1 MAISQVEAN
10 MASEESM
17 RNDSFANYMP
27 RAELDKRGYQWVE
40 REIEKLDPHTHYE
53 QIWSLT
59 TIYYYGDFI
68 MNVLYTLGMPAFTM
82 RPKINN
88 MLSVNTG
95 KVLNDQQ
102 KRITDTNSRFWQWFE
117 LGPSHPD
124 VRRSME
130 GVNKIHM
137 ALNKKFPGNY
147 PASDFIYTCVWIATA
162 LHRIK
167 ISVGARGFSEKQKI
181 AAHLYWQSLC
191 GQFRSQEGQI
201 EEFPD
206 SWDDMM
212 RLADE
217 FEGHPWKQSESGR
230 QLAEAITQQFNDAWL
245 PRGLHWAG
253 RQFVLSMQTPQTRK
267 VMQMANP
274 NPVMSAVIRKA
285 VWFVFT
291 MKERVLPTSKLS
303 TPEKARAKRVR
314 SPSHEQPPLAKISE
328 CPFNPNTTKKFERSD
343 AYWEDGNLGP
353 TVN

>member
-10 MASEESM
+10 MAGEELM

-167 ISVGARGFSEKQKI
+167 ISVGARGFSEKQRI

-201 EEFPD
+201 EDFPD

-212 RLADE
+212 RVAEE
-217 FEGHPWKQSESGR
+217 FEGHPWKQSESGK

-328 CPFNPNTTKKFERSD
+328 CPFNQNTTKKFERSD
-343 AYWEDGNLGP
+343 TYCEDGKLGP